1 MASIKPLGDRVL
13 LKVLETEEKTI
24 SGILIPDTAKE
35 KTQRAE
41 VIDIGDSDEIKVKKG
56 DLVIH
61 DKYAGTQI
69 KDNGIDYLIVENKD
83 VLAVII

>member
-13 LKVLETEEKTI
+13 LKVLETEEKTM

-41 VIDIGDSDEIKVKKG
+41 VVDIGDSDEIKVKKG
-56 DLVIH
+56 DMVIH
-61 DKYAGTQI
+61 DKYAGTPI
-69 KDNGIDYLIVENKD
+69 KDNGKDYLIVESKD
-83 VLAVII
+83 VIAVII

>member
-13 LKVLETEEKTI
+13 LKVLETEEKTV

-56 DLVIH
+56 DMVIH
-61 DKYAGTQI
+61 DKYAGTPI
-69 KDNGIDYLIVENKD
+69 KDNGNDYLIVESKD
-83 VLAVII
+83 VIAIII